1 MTYKVTKQFM
11 ASAGREQ
18 PCGQFKTEKEA
29 KEFAVES
36 AESDAA
42 MKIQTVYR
50 IYDFDD
56 LMATINSNSIQSEMK
71 STDASGDS
79 QGQKSGASFRPSPLQ
94 TAPRPSGMPAN
105 NWVKPEDGDK
115 DKK

>member
-1 MTYKVTKQFM
+1 MTFKVTKQFG
-11 ASAGREQ
+11 SGAGREQ
-18 PCGQFKTEKEA
+18 SCGQFKTADKA
-29 KEFAVES
+29 KVFAIEC

-42 MKIQTVYR
+42 MKIQTIYR

-56 LMATINSNSIQSEMK
+56 LVGTITSNDVQAESKPSE
-71 STDASGDS
+71 SSGS

-105 NWVKPEDGDK
+105 NWVEPDED
-115 DKK
+115 DKKSK